1 MMKIKFS
8 LILLVLLTLTSVKS
22 FAQEFVLTTTKANV
36 SGNRAIID
44 LPGLNGNSD
53 AIILITPL
61 PSTQSLNP
69 RTVGVFYNENKWE
82 IFNLDQ
88 TAMPVGAKYKLEFV
102 LKPTANQFL
111 HIVTDQNIR
120 GENSDIDNP
129 ALNNNPTAQFKI
141 SLNWSPST
149 RGGDYNRFETK
160 IGYNTASGKWYIAN
174 INGKSMYRKW
184 AYNILITSEGT
195 VSTISSIPQPTPQ
208 PATGVLITPPPTPII
223 TAVTPQ
229 PTPIISTTSSTI
241 PVINASTKSIQLA
254 FDSLNDFVE
263 KGLPASAA
271 LPTDNLDLAAI
282 IMARQISKG
291 DEQSLPVL
299 LTALQTSGFIVIDE
313 NGKALLKPADGKGQ
327 GLGFYDFEAVG
338 ALKLAD
344 RGINISLEKMASVI
358 TKNTPELPASQL
370 AELMLKNLRTQAENN
385 DNKFVRFWARLI
397 IELGKSSAQP
407 IDLMTAP
414 ASQVNLSLLQATLL
428 TRRLQGDFYNLKT
441 NQTGMNKPPF
451 SQGNSFVSAFWK
463 TNDLPF
469 FRPVFYSEKNNSPCN
484 LTGDEALILDAA
496 AIEISFWN
504 GWQMSQLGDSLKLKQ
519 LGYGLQGA
527 NAALAWL
534 KLVASVTMMKG
545 EIIVQKPLPLVRT
558 KNSNTQEL
566 SNKRLMVARVWSE
579 VGKTEMLNCV
589 RPLINAA
596 TGLDFNLPTNGPLA
610 DVAIE
615 WNFEGENQT
624 RVNDAA
630 TRNTEKFVVFETEKG
645 APANPQ
651 KQVTNNLGLSKMWLV
666 GAPKIPA
673 VAYQTN
679 PIKIEK
685 KAEVLVAVTLKSAKD
700 VKQNLIDFLG
710 TVISVASAKKADD
723 PWGLLGLI
731 GSAAEIGYRA
741 PYIAARAMIPVTDHE
756 PCDGQWQGTIS
767 YTYIYESKSNTITK
781 PPPEGYAGAKGTGHS
796 GGYENQNM
804 TITQSGTISVNGN
817 EFVGN
822 SSVDEI
828 FSVEKFSSGKQY
840 CHGGLGG
847 PKGPL
852 VAASSISSQT
862 RYGGGNRQGIVSGSI
877 SLNKDSYKISIK
889 PLTINGVLQS
899 SSATSS
905 TGGCPPGSPSTSNN
919 SSQKWQWGSNDY
931 ISGTGKYEADRN
943 ILSGSFTETNSLPSS
958 SSPPTQ
964 KGMTISTST
973 GTTTTVRTI
982 TWNLQRCNK

>member
-1 MMKIKFS
+1 MMKTKFS

-61 PSTQSLNP
+61 SSTQSLNS

-102 LKPTANQFL
+102 LQPTANQFL

-160 IGYNTASGKWYIAN
+160 VGYNPASGKWYIAN
-174 INGKSMYRKW
+174 INGKAMYRKW

-208 PATGVLITPPPTPII
+208 PATGVLITPTPTPII
-223 TAVTPQ
+223 TAATPQ
-229 PTPIISTTSSTI
+229 PTPIASTTSSTI
-241 PVINASTKSIQLA
+241 PVINPPTKSIQLA

-338 ALKLAD
+338 ALKLAN
-344 RGINISLEKMASVI
+344 RGINISLEKIASVI
-358 TKNTPELPASQL
+358 TKNTPEIPASQL
-370 AELMLKNLRTQAENN
+370 AELMLKNLRTQAENT

-407 IDLMTAP
+407 IDLLTAP
-414 ASQVNLSLLQATLL
+414 ASQVNLSMLQATLL
-428 TRRLQGDFYNLKT
+428 TRRLQGDFYTLKT
-441 NQTGMNKPPF
+441 NQTGMIEPPF
-451 SQGNSFVSAFWK
+451 SQRNLFVSAVWK
-463 TNDLPF
+463 TKDLPF
-469 FRPVFYSEKNNSPCN
+469 FRPVSYSVINNSPCN

-496 AIEISFWN
+496 AIKISFWN
-504 GWQMSQLGDSLKLKQ
+504 GWQMSQLGDSAGLKK
-519 LGYGLQGA
+519 LGLGLQGS

-545 EIIVQKPLPLVRT
+545 EILVSKPLPLVRT
-558 KNSNTQEL
+558 KNSDTQGIL
-566 SNKRLMVARVWSE
+566 NKRLMVARVWSE

-596 TGLDFNLPTNGPLA
+596 TGLDFNLPTTGPLA

-615 WNFEGENQT
+615 WNFEGDNQT

-630 TRNTEKFVVFETEKG
+630 TRNTEKFVVFEAEKG

-673 VAYQTN
+673 VVYQTN
-679 PIKIEK
+679 PMKVEK
-685 KAEVLVAVTLKSAKD
+685 KAEVLVAVTFKSAKD

-723 PWGLLGLI
+723 PFGLIGLI

-741 PYIAARAMIPVTDHE
+741 PFVAARVTIPVTDHE

-767 YTYIYESKSNTITK
+767 YTYIYDSKSNKITK
-781 PPPEGYAGAKGTGHS
+781 PPPGGYPGGKGAGFA

-804 TITQSGTISVNGN
+804 TITQSGTVSVNGN

-822 SSVDEI
+822 SSADET
-828 FSVEKFSSGKQY
+828 FTREQFSSSKNY
-840 CHGGLGG
+840 CHGGAGG

-862 RYGGGNRQGIVSGSI
+862 RYGGGNKQGKISGQI
-877 SLNKDSYKISIK
+877 ILNKDDYKISIK
-889 PLTINGVLQS
+889 PLTIRGILQS
-899 SSATSS
+899 SSGQSTS
-905 TGGCPPGSPSTSNN
+905 GGCGSLPSKSYSG
-919 SSQKWQWGSNDY
+919 SSESEFGSNDY
-931 ISGTGKYEADRN
+931 LSGTAKYEADRN
-943 ILSGSFTETNSLPSS
+943 ILSGSFTKTDSHPSS
-958 SSPPTQ
+958 SSSLEYR
-964 KGMTISTST
+964 GEVSTLTSN
-973 GTTTTVRTI
+973 TTVVRTT
-982 TWNLQRCNK
+982 TWNLQRCTK